1 MELFKLISE
10 SLRRYADNN
19 VFYIREQYY
28 TYNAF
33 SQKVS
38 QIRKLLSKTPQD
50 ENIIGLIAH
59 DDLETYASIIALWL
73 EGRAYVPINPET
85 PIERNLN
92 IIQQAELNIIL
103 DSMNNFPSNKSTV
116 LSTSFL
122 PDADICIEPK
132 EVSSDHLAYL
142 LFTSGTTGT
151 PKGVPLT
158 RENVSSFVRS
168 FEKLGYEFN
177 EKDRFLQMFDL
188 TFDLSVMSY
197 LIPLLNGSCIYTIPK
212 DKIKYSYVFELMED
226 HDLTVSLMV
235 PSIIHYLRP
244 YFDEINCPKMRY
256 SLFCGEALH
265 EDVTA
270 EWSLC
275 VPNARIINVYGPT
288 ENTIFCT
295 SYEYK
300 RKGINKEKNGILSIG
315 KPMSETTTIIVD
327 KENNI
332 VAAQVIGELCLGGNQ
347 LTPGYWKNEEK
358 NKEVFFER
366 EIQSVIERFYKTG
379 DLCSMDL
386 DGDIMYL
393 GRVDSQT
400 KIQGFRVELSEIE
413 FYAKTFL
420 TKTNVVALTFN
431 NKINNTEIGLIIE
444 SDKFMTNELLK
455 FLRTK
460 LPDYMIPTQIQFSE
474 KFPLNSNG
482 KIDRKQLSNYLVK

>member
-1 MELFKLISE
+1 
-10 SLRRYADNN
+10 
-19 VFYIREQYY
+19 
-28 TYNAF
+28 
-33 SQKVS
+33 
-38 QIRKLLSKTPQD
+38 
-50 ENIIGLIAH
+50 
-59 DDLETYASIIALWL
+59 
-73 EGRAYVPINPET
+73 
-85 PIERNLN
+85 
-92 IIQQAELNIIL
+92 
-103 DSMNNFPSNKSTV
+103 
-116 LSTSFL
+116 
-122 PDADICIEPK
+122 
-132 EVSSDHLAYL
+132 
-142 LFTSGTTGT
+142 
-151 PKGVPLT
+151 
-158 RENVSSFVRS
+158 
-168 FEKLGYEFN
+168 
-177 EKDRFLQMFDL
+177 
-188 TFDLSVMSY
+188 
-197 LIPLLNGSCIYTIPK
+197 
-212 DKIKYSYVFELMED
+212 
-226 HDLTVSLMV
+226 V